1 MEGGLPLNAADSE
14 GGISCRAVPGNP
26 NSTAEGSRA
35 GSSSSFLPMIRFF
48 QQSKDYGFRGFD
60 GLASARALPR
70 ELGSTGRPS
79 AAAVALVGESD
90 SVGGCE
96 ERSSRAGI
104 ALDSADSGPVSASC
118 RIPEPRA
125 DELLVSVRASSVNG
139 IDRAIALG
147 RLLATTEHEF
157 PVVLG
162 HDFAGVVE
170 RMGRD
175 VATFWEGDEV
185 YGFAYT
191 PKLDAR
197 SGTWADCIVVPERSC
212 SRRADN
218 SGHSARRPPA
228 DT

>member
-1 MEGGLPLNAADSE
+1 MVSRPLE
-14 GGISCRAVPGNP
+14 PC
-26 NSTAEGSRA
+26 
-35 GSSSSFLPMIRFF
+35 
-48 QQSKDYGFRGFD
+48 
-60 GLASARALPR
+60 
-70 ELGSTGRPS
+70 
-79 AAAVALVGESD
+79 
-90 SVGGCE
+90 
-96 ERSSRAGI
+96 
-104 ALDSADSGPVSASC
+104 PVSSEAPVAPRPQQLPWWAKATPSEDARKGVPVRGSLLRAPIAGPSPPSC